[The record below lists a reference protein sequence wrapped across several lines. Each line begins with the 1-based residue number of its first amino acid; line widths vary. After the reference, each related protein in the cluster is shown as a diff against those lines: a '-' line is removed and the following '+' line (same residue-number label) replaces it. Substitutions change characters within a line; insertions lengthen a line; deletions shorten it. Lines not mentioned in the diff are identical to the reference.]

1 MPELDIVG
9 LKEIAE
15 RLGVKQQTAA
25 AWRHRGLLP
34 PPEGTVSGAP
44 AWQWRTI
51 EAWAAATG
59 RLGGIAEFVVGETR
73 GWRVIDTA
81 EVSIGA
87 GVVVRQVSQPF
98 PQPLDNGTTENHVR
112 FQSAG
117 DGQWYQVPH
126 SAYLRGIGAA
136 DDTAAKLGKALLAAT
151 AAVGAVVV
159 LSEAAKQGG
168 PST

>member
-1 MPELDIVG
+1 VPELDIVG
-9 LKEIAE
+9 VKEIAE
-15 RLGVKQQTAA
+15 RLGVKPQTAA

-34 PPEGTVSGAP
+34 PPEGTV
-44 AWQWRTI
+44 
-51 EAWAAATG
+51 
-59 RLGGIAEFVVGETR
+59 
-73 GWRVIDTA
+73 
-81 EVSIGA
+81 GA

-117 DGQWYQVPH
+117 DGHWYQLPH

-136 DDTAAKLGKALLAAT
+136 DDTATKLGKALLAAT
-151 AAVGAVVV
+151 AAVGAIVV

-168 PST
+168 PSA